1 MRRGFFNN
9 NLAQRAV
16 EAKAKAQTALAAR
29 HRHLLTGAQEPSRD
43 LFTPANSADA
53 TAETAVVPKAP
64 GASRAPTGGEVD
76 AEATWQVY
84 LRQLQQHVNNGGTVS
99 VEDAEAMDWRRS
111 RFAPNDCGWVDTVG
125 TIRSAQVEQPWPAQ
139 PRIPLWHPI
148 RTGPGA
154 GWSIITTM
162 RPILR
167 AELPPEWRLPPS
179 QAMVNMFAQNLR
191 CAPAEVGCTTAIS
204 LPEHPI
210 AVAYVNQLDNLPSV
224 DTVSVILH
232 NFDSFLATH
241 GLTATDGTLQHII
254 DQGFPDMIIERSA
267 WVEAE
272 QPNPRYP
279 PLRQ

>member
-9 NLAQRAV
+9 DLAQRAV
-16 EAKAKAQTALAAR
+16 EAKAKAQTALPAR

-43 LFTPANSADA
+43 LFTPASFADA
-53 TAETAVVPKAP
+53 TAETAAVPKAP
-64 GASRAPTGGEVD
+64 GASRASTGAEVG
-76 AEATWQVY
+76 AEAAWQVY
-84 LRQLQQHVNNGGTVS
+84 LGQLQQHVNNGGTVS
-99 VEDAEAMDWRRS
+99 VEDAEAMGWRRS
-111 RFAPNDCGWVDTVG
+111 RFAPKDCGWVDTAG
-125 TIRSAQVEQPWPAQ
+125 TIRSAQVEQPWPPQ
-139 PRIPLWHPI
+139 PRIPPWHPL

-179 QAMVNMFAQNLR
+179 PAMVNMFAQNLR
-191 CAPAEVGCTTAIS
+191 CPPAEVGCTTAIS
-204 LPEHPI
+204 LPEHPV

-224 DTVSVILH
+224 GTVSVILH

-241 GLTATDGTLQHII
+241 GLTATDGTLQQII
-254 DQGFPDMIIERSA
+254 DKGFPKMIIERSA